1 MSIYSAGRNPTFGDG
16 FGIPVAV
23 SPVPSTSPSLPPPS
37 ISRSLSLKLALVQK
51 EAGSSD
57 GGQRDKRGSSKR
69 VSYAPSLAPS
79 LAGTFGGRECEQT
92 PASPSITLDQFD
104 DDHDGQTT
112 PIVHQRPGALL
123 ALETKLGGLSTDDI
137 VSSGAPEIPEVAGLD
152 GDEGTMGVLWPV
164 TGQDDYHPA
173 PHQDSHNAFGFPVY
187 VNEQAIPDGGPRTP
201 DFTASTEA
209 LHAERWS
216 PASTGTAT
224 LATPDTP
231 TMPTLLDAVAP
242 PRSSSLFH
250 VQPHY
255 LDMPCGDHGSDAT
268 SDEDVAT
275 SDTITAAASAN
286 GRQVEAPLRF
296 KPQNDNDL
304 ELTAG
309 YGNHAWTGTP
319 TTINERDILPDGPRG
334 QDLGAPCPASPPESA
349 GQPRSNAMLASAID
363 ELATDVA
370 PVNII
375 SPRELNEAR
384 HASPD
389 DDLEGDQHC
398 VAAWD
403 EDMPRSNTPRV
414 SRSGSVPLDV
424 VGPASQPHT
433 PELDRGVVIA
443 APIPV
448 PAAVGIYRG
457 SVEELQATNSTV
469 SSAAASDASNQAPVA
484 VSRVTP
490 GPSTSAE
497 QLSDQP
503 PPTPPKTGLYAGKY
517 GTRPAP
523 PPPTVAPYVLPQGAD
538 MRLRESRLQHSFGHG
553 VGSSRRSFSSLTST
567 PHHLVDASGSRA
579 LRSAVL
585 PNHTARSSTF
595 ALSLSEDQQDG
606 STTPSLATS
615 QRQRKLSNMFGLRK
629 KQQQQ
634 PPAELP
640 HSETYDRLG
649 LFEDENYKPQR
660 KTLLF
665 PPEPEEDETFSVWRV
680 PSQRRLWEAGLCFV
694 HDDKDNAVCF
704 GDLFPRWPE
713 DVPVPERE
721 GPEPRTVVFFIR
733 HWWCGTCQDYTMESL
748 SRLDS
753 SLLAK
758 NNVRVVV
765 VGSGN
770 WKIIAAYRH
779 VLNCDHLEFYTD
791 TVGKLWGLMGMTKS
805 MPYKREKDRPMPEY
819 NVHSLPKQI
828 YKGMKNA
835 FTQFPIAH
843 PGDYTRLG
851 GEFILAPNYTCDFA
865 HRMTHSASEFI
876 VFLEE
881 MSTVIDVFC
890 RPHGGSG
897 CCAPRWRRPPR
908 HVLAQRTRR
917 CRARSARRA
926 QPHHTRGP
934 RVGTG
939 ARAGAGAHA
948 PEAGRAPRRL
958 DGSEQIVRVRYC
970 PRRPRQRQWE
980 RHGDRGRDDRRPPS
994 ARARRDQ
1001 PGRQHFQLGRHVQRV
1016 LCE

>member
-112 PIVHQRPGALL
+112 PSVHPRSGVLL
-123 ALETKLGGLSTDDI
+123 ALDSKLGALSTDDI
-137 VSSGAPEIPEVAGLD
+137 VYSGAPEIPQVTGLD
-152 GDEGTMGVLWPV
+152 CDHGTMGILWPA

-173 PHQDSHNAFGFPVY
+173 PHQDSHNAFFFPVH
-187 VNEQAIPDGGPRTP
+187 VNAQAIPDGGPRTP

-231 TMPTLLDAVAP
+231 TIPTLLDAVAP
-242 PRSSSLFH
+242 PRSSLLFH

-255 LDMPCGDHGSDAT
+255 LDIPCGDHGSDTAT
-268 SDEDVAT
+268 DEDVAT

-286 GRQVEAPLRF
+286 GRQVEAPL
-296 KPQNDNDL
+296 
-304 ELTAG
+304 
-309 YGNHAWTGTP
+309 
-319 TTINERDILPDGPRG
+319 
-334 QDLGAPCPASPPESA
+334 SA

-424 VGPASQPHT
+424 VRPASQPHT
-433 PELDRGVVIA
+433 LELDRGVVIA

-457 SVEELQATNSTV
+457 SVEELQATSSTV

-490 GPSTSAE
+490 APSTSAE
-497 QLSDQP
+497 QLSDQA

-595 ALSLSEDQQDG
+595 ALSLSKDQQDG

-634 PPAELP
+634 PPADLP

-694 HDDKDNAVCF
+694 HDDKGNAVCF

-713 DVPVPERE
+713 DVHVPERE

-865 HRMTHSASEFI
+865 HRMTHSANHMEAVDVVRRAGVDHPATSLPSAPDAAALAAREELNRI
-876 VFLEE
+876 TREVHEWELARELELE
-881 MSTVIDVFC
+881 RM
-890 RPHGGSG
+890 RRKRAARRGGSMALSKLSEYDTAHG
-897 CCAPRWRRPPR
+897 DRDSDSGSDTETEAGTTGGRRPPEL
-908 HVLAQRTRR
+908 VATNPGDSISSSDGMSSEYCANDLEEL
-917 CRARSARRA
+917 
-926 QPHHTRGP
+926 HHPIVVR
-934 RVGTG
+934 
-939 ARAGAGAHA
+939 GAHR
-948 PEAGRAPRRL
+948 PFHEEGMVKEGKHDDAGVYA
-958 DGSEQIVRVRYC
+958 GSHI
-970 PRRPRQRQWE
+970 
-980 RHGDRGRDDRRPPS
+980 G
-994 ARARRDQ
+994 
-1001 PGRQHFQLGRHVQRV
+1001 V
-1016 LCE
+1016 L